1 MDKRDPRAPKE
12 GAEPDELVGKELDD
26 DDDGDGRF
34 GGTDGGGRRP
44 RLCLPGLRG
53 LP

>member
-26 DDDGDGRF
+26 DD
-34 GGTDGGGRRP
+34 GGTDERRTADGG
-44 RLCLPGLRG
+44 
-53 LP
+53 